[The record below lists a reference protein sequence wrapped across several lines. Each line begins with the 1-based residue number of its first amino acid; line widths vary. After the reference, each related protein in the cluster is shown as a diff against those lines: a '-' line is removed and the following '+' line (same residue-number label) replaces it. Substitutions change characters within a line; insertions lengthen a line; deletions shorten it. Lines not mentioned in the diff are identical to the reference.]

1 MTTVASP
8 YAAGVTPPYSLVGT
22 GLVKTADV
30 GGSRFG
36 QWSAGAFSPM
46 SYVQTTVARPIGQ
59 LSAPV
64 TYPQMATFSGAPAGS
79 AAAVASAQAPP
90 WSPRS
95 PTFVMLAAIVVLLAV
110 FVAKRKR
117 VIK

>member
-1 MTTVASP
+1 MTTAASA
-8 YAAGVTPPYSLVGT
+8 YAGGVIPPYSLVGT
-22 GLVKTADV
+22 GLTKTADV

-64 TYPQMATFSGAPAGS
+64 TYPQMATFSGGGGS
-79 AAAVASAQAPP
+79 QAVAAAASAPP

-95 PTFVMLAAIVVLLAV
+95 PTFVMVAAIAVLMV
-110 FVAKRKR
+110 IFVLKRKR

>member
-1 MTTVASP
+1 
-8 YAAGVTPPYSLVGT
+8 
-22 GLVKTADV
+22 
-30 GGSRFG
+30 
-36 QWSAGAFSPM
+36 
-46 SYVQTTVARPIGQ
+46 
-59 LSAPV
+59 
-64 TYPQMATFSGAPAGS
+64 MATFSGAPAGS